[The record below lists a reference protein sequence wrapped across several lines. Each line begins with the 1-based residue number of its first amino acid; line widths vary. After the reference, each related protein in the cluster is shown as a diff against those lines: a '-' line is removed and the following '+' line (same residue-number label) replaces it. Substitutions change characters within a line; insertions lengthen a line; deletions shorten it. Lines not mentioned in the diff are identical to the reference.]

1 MKFGDYLK
9 AHLCEEWSDN
19 YLNYDKLKKIIK
31 RLEERHI
38 NVENVGGIGTSLS
51 VPLPTNAAGM
61 PISAGQADITQED
74 FFKFLESEMR
84 KIEEFTRAQV
94 CYNNR
99 RLLMSSACYY
109 LQLFVLRSTR
119 SERRCDL

>member
-9 AHLCEEWSDN
+9 AHLCEEWADN

-31 RLEERHI
+31 RLEEGHI
-38 NVENVGGIGTSLS
+38 NVQNTGGIGTSLS

-61 PISAGQADITQED
+61 PISAGQADFTQED

-94 CYNNR
+94 HIIC
-99 RLLMSSACYY
+99 LL
-109 LQLFVLRSTR
+109 L
-119 SERRCDL
+119 